1 MTGHSGVLVAGAG
14 ITGLAAARELQASG
28 HEPELLES
36 AADLGGLTRS
46 MQVGGFTFDYT
57 GHLLHLSR
65 FATPSAIPHA
75 GLRDDDWQRIA
86 RRSSCWLGGRRVTA
100 PVQYHIGDLPSPLRE
115 ACIATYEARPA
126 LDPDA
131 PASFRDWMVSGFGQ
145 GLADVFLIPQN
156 EKSLA
161 TSLDRLSAGAVR
173 RFFPPPDDAAVRRG
187 FAPTGEQTPEEY
199 NSRFW
204 YPRRGGIGALVDG
217 LAQGLTRASVMEA
230 VSGLDL
236 ARREVRT
243 SRGRTLGF
251 DALLSSLPLTTL
263 CRLSGDAELIAAA
276 APLTH
281 SATVNI
287 NLGIR
292 GALGA
297 SFGDAHWVYVPQ
309 PELPFYRVGAYSNI
323 SDGMCP
329 PGHSSVYIEI
339 GVPGDRVD
347 AIDLAGELEP
357 RVLDALETLGW
368 LRREQIVCRVS
379 TVIPCAYVHHTP
391 ERDAR
396 VARIEARLAEH
407 GVRSIGR
414 YGSWD
419 YTSMEDSIVAGID
432 AARQA
437 IA

>member
-1 MTGHSGVLVAGAG
+1 MTRRSAVVVAGAG
-14 ITGLAAARELQASG
+14 ITGLAAARELQAAG

-36 AADLGGLTRS
+36 AATVGGLTRS
-46 MQVGGFTFDYT
+46 IQVGGFTFDYT

-65 FATPSAIPHA
+65 FASPSAIPHA
-75 GLRDDDWQRIA
+75 GLSDEAWQRIS
-86 RRSSCWLGGRRVTA
+86 RRSSCWLGGTRVPA
-100 PVQYHIGDLPSPLRE
+100 PVQYHMGDLPFPLRE
-115 ACIATYEARPA
+115 QCIASYDRRPVG
-126 LDPDA
+126 DA
-131 PASFRDWMVSGFGQ
+131 TPASFRDWMVAGFGQ
-145 GLADVFLIPQN
+145 ALADAFLIPQN
-156 EKSLA
+156 EKSLS
-161 TSLDRLSAGAVR
+161 TSLGRLSSGAVR

-187 FAPTGEQTPEEY
+187 FTPTDQAPEEY

-217 LAQGLTRASVMEA
+217 LVSGLERVSVMEGVA
-230 VSGLDL
+230 ALDL
-236 ARREVRT
+236 ARRELRT
-243 SRGRTLGF
+243 TRGRTLGW
-251 DALLSSLPLTTL
+251 DALLSSLPLNAL
-263 CRLSGDAELIAAA
+263 CRLSGDAELMAAA
-276 APLTH
+276 AQLTH

-292 GALGA
+292 GSLGA
-297 SFGDAHWVYVPQ
+297 AFGDAHWIYTPQ

-329 PGHSSVYIEI
+329 PGHASVYVEV
-339 GVPGDRVD
+339 GVPGDAVER
-347 AIDLAGELEP
+347 IDLAGDLEP

-368 LRREQIVCRVS
+368 LRRDQVVCRVS

-391 ERDAR
+391 ERDAI
-396 VARIEARLAEH
+396 VAMIDARLAEH

-419 YTSMEDSIVAGID
+419 YTSMEDSIVAGI
-432 AARQA
+432 ATARQA